1 MKDRTPLYPGRV
13 KLVPVEG
20 QENTYDMV
28 REDSPTQPGTP
39 LSKATFLKDA
49 TAALYGLGTDA
60 VPDDALALLSRFQG
74 GLGNEYVWAK
84 TKTEII
90 EQEDSLSNVTFWSGN
105 SGTQYTLYYA
115 DSVTKQSNGTYVL
128 NSPASAEFYAQSGS
142 SYANNFKGKYVCAK
156 VGYGATSINSPNA
169 DGVYYI
175 PADAA
180 IRFVDPYPSSGP
192 YSFVASSAIHLYGY
206 KEAEVSYGYVNSPDS
221 NAYPPAVSDG
231 YTYTALG
238 QVGSCAHIETGT
250 YVGTGNN
257 ACSIQYERTPKFVA
271 IFSKTTTMSTDAIPF
286 AFFMPELGSGVLTY
300 PQSSQNS
307 YCYVANCYL
316 RDNAFKTSNSYMDI
330 SGRTYQYIML
340 S

>member
-156 VGYGATSINSPNA
+156 VGYGATSTNSPNA

-175 PADAA
+175 PADSA

-231 YTYTALG
+231 YTYTPLG
-238 QVGSCAHIETGT
+238 QLGAKVQIANGT
-250 YVGTGNN
+250 YVGTGTYGGSNPITINCGFKPKAVFVSGNCGQIGN
-257 ACSIQYERTPKFVA
+257 ACMKLV
-271 IFSKTTTMSTDAIPF
+271 
-286 AFFMPELGSGVLTY
+286 Y
-300 PQSSQNS
+300 PDLNGDTLVNGYSSQVIAWLDNGVSWYGRYNAGNGMNQAGYTYS
-307 YCYVANCYL
+307 YIA
-316 RDNAFKTSNSYMDI
+316 I
-330 SGRTYQYIML
+330 G
-340 S
+340 